1 MSDPSETTKS
11 ILSEEERKRLI
22 TEIGNI
28 KNILDSFK
36 YGLNFEQF
44 ADALFKTIDR
54 QTLAINKL
62 EAQMREIIERMKN
75 LEKRF
80 DEGIRVTVSGAVS
93 AEGGIEPTEVII
105 GDKAEEKAK
114 EEPTTPPDI
123 EVIKKE
129 IEELKIKIAKLFE
142 KENELTEMAMND
154 PAAADEY
161 EEKARVA
168 REMRVELEAKKKELE
183 DKLQ

>member
-1 MSDPSETTKS
+1 MSDPSEITKS
-11 ILSEEERKRLI
+11 IISEEERKRLI
-22 TEIGNI
+22 SEIGNI

-36 YGLNFEQF
+36 YGLNFEDF

-62 EAQMREIIERMKN
+62 EAMMREILERMER

-80 DEGIRVTVSGAVS
+80 NEGIQVTVSGAVS
-93 AEGGIEPTEVII
+93 AEGAIAPTEIVI
-105 GDKAEEKAK
+105 GSEAEEKAE
-114 EEPTTPPDI
+114 EEPVTPPDT
-123 EVIKKE
+123 EAIKKE
-129 IEELKIKIAKLFE
+129 LEEIKIKIAKLFE

-168 REMRVELEAKKKELE
+168 REMRVELEAREKELK